1 MRYHIVMGM
10 FAALGAASVSVASA
24 AQCSIHPTKG
34 ASNAQLAS
42 LATVSKADA
51 QQRALARIKSPAT
64 VASAELE
71 AEKGCLIWSFDL
83 KIAGESG
90 VQEVQIDAGNGSVLS
105 VKHESAVHE
114 AAEAVTEAV
123 EGQLPKKAEPPQK

>member
-10 FAALGAASVSVASA
+10 FAALGTATVSVASA
-24 AQCSIHPTKG
+24 TQCSIHPTKG

-42 LATVSKADA
+42 LATVSQADA

-83 KIAGESG
+83 KIAGQSG

-114 AAEAVTEAV
+114 AAEAAKEAV
-123 EGQLPKKAEPPQK
+123 EGKSPKEKPSQK

>member
-1 MRYHIVMGM
+1 MRYRIVMGM
-10 FAALGAASVSVASA
+10 FAALGTATVSVASA

-42 LATVSKADA
+42 LATVSQADA

-71 AEKGCLIWSFDL
+71 AEKSCLIWSFDL
-83 KIAGESG
+83 KIAGQSG

-114 AAEAVTEAV
+114 AAEAVK
-123 EGQLPKKAEPPQK
+123 EGIEGESPKPEPSKK